1 MKYQITKQLIQRKF
15 SCVTGCLLNN
25 VVAEPYIQPLNHSVA
40 FSKERDIIIS
50 SDAWRVAINLDTN
63 TYEEV
68 ISTIRTD
75 LHLIEGQKTEFTPV
89 LELKQI
95 ASLLDALEMKLHDFQ
110 QILPRRDRR
119 RGLINVGG
127 TILKSL
133 FGTATVN
140 DLHELHNTLDNLQTS
155 TSDIVHSLTNQVTY
169 IKKLDTMARVN
180 AHAIANLSSIVKD
193 IVSQSYE
200 RFQQTAREVIWLN
213 YTLHGQSEL
222 FTAVR
227 QVEFALL
234 QMTQQVSDLISAAQ
248 SVLQGRLPMSLVNPT
263 TLQNILRN
271 ISMHLPEGYELIA
284 GSRTD
289 SIYLYYELTSVALIG
304 NSHGLQII
312 INVPLKSADQYFTLY
327 EIIVLPSR
335 VSGYNF
341 VLYSLDYSYIGLSP
355 SQRDCFDYR
364 SILEMM
370 H

>member
-1 MKYQITKQLIQRKF
+1 
-15 SCVTGCLLNN
+15 
-25 VVAEPYIQPLNHSVA
+25 LNHSVA

-63 TYEEV
+63 TYEEA

-75 LHLIEGQKTEFTPV
+75 LRLIEGQKTEFTPV

-140 DLHELHNTLDNLQTS
+140 DLHELHNTLDILQTS
-155 TSDIVHSLTNQVTY
+155 TSDIVHSLTNHVTY

-180 AHAIANLSSIVKD
+180 ANAIENLSSIVKD

-200 RFQQTAREVIWLN
+200 RFQQSAREVIWLN
-213 YTLHGQSEL
+213 YTFHVQSEL
-222 FTAVR
+222 FTSVR
-227 QVEFALL
+227 QLEFALL

-248 SVLQGRLPMSLVNPT
+248 SALQGQLPI
-263 TLQNILRN
+263 LQ
-271 ISMHLPEGYELIA
+271 P
-284 GSRTD
+284 SRT
-289 SIYLYYELTSVALIG
+289 Y
-304 NSHGLQII
+304 
-312 INVPLKSADQYFTLY
+312 
-327 EIIVLPSR
+327 
-335 VSGYNF
+335 
-341 VLYSLDYSYIGLSP
+341 
-355 SQRDCFDYR
+355 
-364 SILEMM
+364 
-370 H
+370 